1 MNGPPDWLAEW
12 REWIGGSSNAK
23 TLPVGLRLRWLDK
36 FIRASRVPSEAP
48 RFAAAAPHAKRSR
61 CWRSADGGRAV
72 VLYRLGSRSAVKC
85 CEMLLHCGGS
95 SALVIDVRIFS
106 RYEEAGFF
114 FFVCFVLVFFWAG
127 IVKQAPACVSS
138 VGSLSCASLSQASFV
153 LMILISPG
161 SRLTFFFLTWLCA
174 RTKPLER
181 VVT

>member
-95 SALVIDVRIFS
+95 AALVMTSEFS
-106 RYEEAGFF
+106 VAMRKHFF
-114 FFVCFVLVFFWAG
+114 YFLFFFVLVFFWAV

-138 VGSLSCASLSQASFV
+138 VGSLSCASLSQVSFV

-161 SRLTFFFLTWLCA
+161 SRLTFFFWLGFV
-174 RTKPLER
+174 PEQNH
-181 VVT
+181 